1 MFEYEMA
8 AVRRAELIR
17 EADAYRMVREA
28 RKARK
33 AGRAS
38 RSQEPEGSVR
48 GVHSRFTP
56 AA

>member
-8 AVRRAELIR
+8 AARSADLIR
-17 EADAYRMVREA
+17 EADAYRLMREA
-28 RKARK
+28 KKAR
-33 AGRAS
+33 RASS

-48 GVHSRFTP
+48 GHRNRFTR

>member
-8 AVRRAELIR
+8 TARRADLIR
-17 EADAYRMVREA
+17 EADQYRMVREA
-28 RKARK
+28 KKAH
-33 AGRAS
+33 RASSS

-48 GVHSRFTP
+48 GSRSRFTR

>member
-8 AVRRAELIR
+8 NARRADLIR
-17 EADAYRMVREA
+17 EADAYRMVQEA
-28 RKARK
+28 KKAR
-33 AGRAS
+33 RASS

-48 GVHSRFTP
+48 AIRSLFTR

>member
-8 AVRRAELIR
+8 TARRADLIR
-17 EADAYRMVREA
+17 EADEYRMVREA
-28 RKARK
+28 KKARR
-33 AGRAS
+33 AAS

-48 GVHSRFTP
+48 GHRSRFTR